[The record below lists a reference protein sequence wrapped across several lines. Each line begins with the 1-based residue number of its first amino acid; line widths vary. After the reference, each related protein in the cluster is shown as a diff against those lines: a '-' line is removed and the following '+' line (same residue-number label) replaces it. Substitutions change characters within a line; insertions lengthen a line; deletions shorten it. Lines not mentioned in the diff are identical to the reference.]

1 MTGHLAPASVM
12 LLFGSCHLI
21 LGRVRQPLWEQV
33 QENIGQMNL
42 GIRLALFPRS
52 LPTAVGEAALRER

>member
-1 MTGHLAPASVM
+1 MY
-12 LLFGSCHLI
+12 LI
-21 LGRVRQPLWEQV
+21 YALYLISNVYAVLKYTFNCKTNV
-33 QENIGQMNL
+33 CMNL